1 MFWAIL
7 YNGHWSSVVFIGWST
22 TSKHALN
29 TVIAAFEIFTTRTST
44 PPILHLCM
52 LIILLA
58 FYLALAYLTHA
69 TEGFYPYDFLDDSNG
84 HSSRVA
90 AYAFAV
96 LAAIVVIF
104 GVVWGIIWL
113 REWIT
118 EKKLGMEG
126 RFSRARNSP
135 DGDVEIKG

>member
-1 MFWAIL
+1 
-7 YNGHWSSVVFIGWST
+7 
-22 TSKHALN
+22 
-29 TVIAAFEIFTTRTST
+29 
-44 PPILHLCM
+44 M

-69 TEGFYPYDFLDDSNG
+69 TEGFYPYDFLDNSNG